1 MGKKLHPP
9 LVGPEARWLEKD
21 LEIDVCSSAEDVTS
35 QQDA

>member
-21 LEIDVCSSAEDVTS
+21 FGIEVCSSAEDVTLH
-35 QQDA
+35 